1 MDDEIYKVIELMND
15 RITDLQLSYRVLND
29 NHRTL
34 EVGFTE
40 MKAKFDTI
48 GTLLKFFISP
58 SLAFLTL
65 VQIARFAGIRV

>member
-1 MDDEIYKVIELMND
+1 MSDEIYKVIEIMND

-40 MKAKFDTI
+40 MRAQFDTI
-48 GTLLKFFISP
+48 GAIVKFFISP
-58 SLAFLTL
+58 SLAFLIL
-65 VQIARFAGIRV
+65 VQLARFAGVST